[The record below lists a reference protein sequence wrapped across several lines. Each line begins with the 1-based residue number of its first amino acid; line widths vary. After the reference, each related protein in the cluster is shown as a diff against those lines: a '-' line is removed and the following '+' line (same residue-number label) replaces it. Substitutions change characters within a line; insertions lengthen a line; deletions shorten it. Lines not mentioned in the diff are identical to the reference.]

1 MRSGARSGTGF
12 VLSLLAGAAV
22 LGVSLFGFSG
32 LFGRPDIPWD
42 ALARATGLPRQGL
55 ARAAVRADGNDV
67 RDIEFDFKFVAAR
80 HRIGDPVEFVFAKD
94 GGEVAVREALVPYYA
109 GRGLRLVYLLTGLA
123 GFLIGA
129 LVFVRCREDAKA
141 RLFYWLCLAF
151 SSSVVISG
159 AWYGLQGRPIHL
171 VPGVLFYFAYTLTPV
186 ILLKFTAA
194 ITDLERL
201 PGEPFLWA
209 AALLFGAFFAAVL
222 LASFLMPSIAVF
234 RLMAFFTA
242 FRVFFFVPCAAAV
255 AILFRAYRRAFTR
268 ESRDQVRWV
277 LYGIGFGLGPFLFL
291 YQLPRGLG
299 LRAVLGED
307 VSSAFF
313 VVLPL
318 ALALAILKYKLMD
331 VHVIVNR
338 SLVYSLLTAVTV
350 GVYLLSIEG
359 LQRVFAAGSGPGRGW
374 IPVGAA
380 FVAALLFAPA
390 RVRIQAL
397 VDRAFFRRG
406 YDYRRTVLGFIA
418 AAEKACTAED
428 LLDLF
433 ADTLARALPVE
444 KSGAFIPAPG
454 LGAPGVA
461 IRRGIDY
468 DAIASLLAAP
478 PGPETPLARPELER
492 LGYESALPLP
502 LGGDGRP
509 GWIFIGRKKSGLGLT
524 DEDRELLESLAGEL
538 GAALGRVRLQDEV
551 AYERASREK
560 LEADGRLKTEFISS
574 VSHELRTPMSSLQ
587 SISELLK
594 SGRVADTTQRV
605 HLLDLMAG
613 ECNRL
618 GRYLHNVLD
627 FGRIEQDAKRYD
639 IRETD
644 LRPVVADVVEIVK
657 WAVADPDM
665 EFKVELAEGP
675 VRVEADADAVRQAL
689 LNLVDNAVKYGGERK
704 RVAVRLARTAEGAE
718 ITVRD
723 NGIGI
728 PAADLERI
736 FEAFYRSPE
745 AVRHDPRGVGLGLM
759 IVKHVMDAHG
769 GAVEVRSEPGRG
781 TTFKLKFRGRRIP

>member
-1 MRSGARSGTGF
+1 MGPGNRSKVGF
-12 VLSLLAGAAV
+12 YLSLLAGIAI
-22 LGVSLFGFSG
+22 LGVSIFGYSG
-32 LFGRPDIPWD
+32 LFSRPDMPWK
-42 ALARATGLPRQGL
+42 ALAGATGLPREEL
-55 ARAAVRADGNDV
+55 ARSAVRADGFNI
-67 RDIEFDFKFVAAR
+67 RDIEFDFKFIAAR
-80 HRIGDPVEFVFAKD
+80 HRIGDPIEFVFSKD
-94 GGEVAVREALVPYYA
+94 GREIAAREALVPYYA
-109 GRGLRLVYLLTGLA
+109 DRGLTLVYLLTGLA
-123 GFLIGA
+123 GFLVGFG
-129 LVFVRCREDAKA
+129 VFVRCRDDPKA

-159 AWYGLQGRPIHL
+159 AWYGLQGRPLHL

-186 ILLKFTAA
+186 ILLKFAMTFTARK
-194 ITDLERL
+194 RL
-201 PGEPFLWA
+201 PGEPFLWG
-209 AALLFGAFFAAVL
+209 AALAFGAFFDAVL
-222 LASFLMPSIAVF
+222 VAAFIVPSITIF
-234 RLMAFFTA
+234 RLMAYFTV
-242 FRVFFFVPCAAAV
+242 FRVFFFFLCGATVV
-255 AILFRAYRRAFTR
+255 VLFRAYRRAVSR

-277 LYGIGFGLGPFLFL
+277 LYGIVLGLGPFMFL

-299 LRAVLGED
+299 LGAVLGED

-313 VVLPL
+313 IFLPL
-318 ALALAILKYKLMD
+318 ALAFAILKYKLID
-331 VHVIVNR
+331 IHLIINR

-359 LQRVFAAGSGPGRGW
+359 LQRLFASKSAPGRRW
-374 IPVGAA
+374 IPIGAA
-380 FVAALLFAPA
+380 FVAALVFAPT

-418 AAEKACTAED
+418 DAEKAFNSED

-444 KSGAFIPAPG
+444 KCGAFIPAPG
-454 LGAPGVA
+454 LGAPGLA
-461 IRRGIDY
+461 LRRGIDY
-468 DAIASLLAAP
+468 DAVASLLAAP

-509 GWIFIGRKKSGLGLT
+509 GWLFIGRKKSGLKLT
-524 DEDRELLESLAGEL
+524 DEDRELLETLAGEL
-538 GAALGRVRLQDEV
+538 GAALRRVRLQDEV

-574 VSHELRTPMSSLQ
+574 VSHELRTPMTSLQ

-657 WAVADPDM
+657 WAVADPDL
-665 EFKVELAEGP
+665 ELKVDLPAGP
-675 VRVEADADAVRQAL
+675 VRVEADPDAVRQAL
-689 LNLVDNAVKYGGERK
+689 LNLVDNAVKYGGKRK
-704 RVAVRLARTAEGAE
+704 RVAVRLARTADGAE
-718 ITVRD
+718 ISVRD

-728 PAADLERI
+728 PAAGREHI
-736 FEAFYRSPE
+736 FDAFYRSPD
-745 AVRHDPRGVGLGLM
+745 AARHDPKGVGLGLM

-769 GAVEVRSEPGRG
+769 GAVAVESEPGRG
-781 TTFKLKFRGRRIP
+781 TTFTLKFPGRRSS